1 MKSTNK
7 TNKTKHALCGLISGL
22 LLLAAG
28 TSTVHAGLIY
38 SDSFTRSGNLNG
50 SAPDVTNAPGQTWI
64 AANDATATTSGSQVA
79 LDAERL
85 AFLPVTIAGNNIY
98 TLQADLNV
106 TLTATSNWM
115 ALGFSLNA
123 PTTVPWHVG
132 GHSAVAW
139 ALEYRDISNNQEQ
152 VFGGLGSANGQTVG
166 NSGPG
171 FHTYKIVL
179 DTMAPQWTVTW
190 YRDSVQTG
198 STFTYASNPTTI
210 SHVGFGTFVDTA
222 GAVDNFSFS
231 EAVPEPT
238 SALLLLGSGAMLLLR
253 RRRAAV

>member
-50 SAPDVTNAPGQTWI
+50 TAPDVTNVPGQTWI
-64 AANDATATTSGSQVA
+64 AVNDATAATVGSQVA
-79 LDAERL
+79 LQAERL
-85 AFLPVTIAGNNIY
+85 AFLPVSITANNVY
-98 TLQADLNV
+98 TLQADLE
-106 TLTATSNWM
+106 TTGSANWM
-115 ALGFSLNA
+115 ALGFSLNT
-123 PTTVPWHVG
+123 PTTVPWHG
-132 GHSAVAW
+132 SGHLAVAW
-139 ALEYRDISNNQEQ
+139 ALDEADDGFQDA
-152 VFGGLGSANGQTVG
+152 VFGGVGSANGQSVG
-166 NSGPG
+166 VSGTG
-171 FHTYKIVL
+171 FHAYTIIL
-179 DTMAPQWTVTW
+179 NTMAPQWTVSW

-198 STFTYASNPTTI
+198 STFTYTSNPTTI
-210 SHVGFGTFVDTA
+210 SHVGFGTYVDTA
-222 GAVDNFSFS
+222 GTVDNFSFT

-253 RRRAAV
+253 RRRTAV